1 MAIDWRVVLVE
12 QSQYALALVVL
23 VTGLVSGYLIGKLNK
38 RILVAVGVPG
48 AVEGTTVE
56 RTFRSIGTSTVTV
69 FARLSSWFIYGFT
82 IVATLHFAGL
92 MNATDLWMRT
102 TGFIPDLF
110 LAVIALALGFV
121 VGDKAKL
128 TVSEYLRGVKLPE
141 IGIVPRVVKYSIVY
155 LAALVAL
162 GQIGIAVE
170 ALIVLFAAYVVALIL
185 FGALAFKDLLA
196 AGAAGI
202 YLLLNQP
209 YGIGDNV
216 EIGRRKGIVQEVTVF
231 VTHVEDD
238 GKEYIVPNHLV
249 FREGVVRVRS

>member
-1 MAIDWRVVLVE
+1 M
-12 QSQYALALVVL
+12 
-23 VTGLVSGYLIGKLNK
+23 
-38 RILVAVGVPG
+38 
-48 AVEGTTVE
+48 
-56 RTFRSIGTSTVTV
+56 
-69 FARLSSWFIYGFT
+69 
-82 IVATLHFAGL
+82 
-92 MNATDLWMRT
+92 
-102 TGFIPDLF
+102 
-110 LAVIALALGFV
+110 
-121 VGDKAKL
+121 
-128 TVSEYLRGVKLPE
+128 KLPE

-216 EIGRRKGIVQEVTVF
+216 EIGRRRGVVQEVTVF